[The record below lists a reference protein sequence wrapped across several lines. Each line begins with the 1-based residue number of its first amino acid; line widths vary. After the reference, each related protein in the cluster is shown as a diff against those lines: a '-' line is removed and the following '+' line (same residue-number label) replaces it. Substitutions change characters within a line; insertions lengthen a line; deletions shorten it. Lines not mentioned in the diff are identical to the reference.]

1 VRQILELQA
10 GHAVGARVL
19 LLKASK
25 QMVQSVIL
33 KEGKGKEVE
42 RRKNT

>member
-19 LLKASK
+19 LLKVSK
-25 QMVQSVIL
+25 QIEHSVIL
-33 KEGKGKEVE
+33 KEGKEKKVE